1 MQNQSNYYECGQFIT
16 RERYRQTFLKNTLTR
31 TVANLVQSLVAST
44 LVHVKNLFSKQ
55 QQQYKYTVCICGIFK
70 NEAQYLEEW
79 INYHQVIGVDHFY
92 LYNNNSDDDYSVV
105 LQPFID
111 RGIVDLVEWPLPHSQ
126 MLAYRDCYNNHRED
140 TQWLTFI
147 DIDEFICPISTDNIK
162 DWLASYI
169 SYPGVAVYWKQFG
182 SNGKLTHDPRQLVI
196 EQYTQCWRKFSC
208 YTKMFCNMN
217 FVISDFQNPHVL
229 KSEIMG
235 ISIPP
240 INQFKKI
247 ISFGTHRVSWGGK
260 ETIQINHYWGKAY
273 DCFTDKINKT
283 DVHYSTT
290 NEVKQLRKQLLE
302 SHEAMCLVRDFTIQ
316 RFLLYTKLMR
326 FK

>member
-1 MQNQSNYYECGQFIT
+1 MQNQLNYYVRGQFIT
-16 RERYRQTFLKNTLTR
+16 RERYKQTLLKNTVTR
-31 TVANLVQSLVAST
+31 AIANLLDSCIASL
-44 LVHVKNLFSKQ
+44 LVSAKSFFSKQ
-55 QQQYKYTVCICGIFK
+55 NRKYNYSVCICGIFK

-79 INYHQVIGVDHFY
+79 INYHLLIGVDHFY
-92 LYNNNSDDDYSVV
+92 LYNNNSEDDYMVV
-105 LQPFID
+105 LAPYID
-111 RGIVDLVEWPLPHSQ
+111 REIVDLVEWPLPHSQ
-126 MLAYRDCYNNHRED
+126 MLAYQDCYNNHREE

-147 DIDEFICPISTDNIK
+147 DIDEFICPISTENIN

-182 SNGKLTHDPRQLVI
+182 SNGKLIHDCNRLVI
-196 EQYTQCWRKFSC
+196 EQYTQCWEKLSC

-217 FVISDFQNPHVL
+217 FEINDFQNPHVL
-229 KSEIMG
+229 KSKIMG
-235 ISIPP
+235 FTIPP
-240 INQFKKI
+240 INQYKKF
-247 ISFGTHRVSWGGK
+247 ISFGTHRVSFERK

-273 DCFTDKINKT
+273 DRFLDKANKT

-290 NEVKQLRKQLLE
+290 NEMKQLRIQLLK
-302 SHEAMCLVRDFTIQ
+302 SHEAMCTVRDFTIH